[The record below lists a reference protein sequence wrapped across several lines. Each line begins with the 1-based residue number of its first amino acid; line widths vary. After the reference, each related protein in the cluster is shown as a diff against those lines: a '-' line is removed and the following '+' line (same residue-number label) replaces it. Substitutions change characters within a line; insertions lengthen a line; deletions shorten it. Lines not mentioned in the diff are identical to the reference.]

1 MQAQRSPSET
11 SLMHYGYAKRTDIFA
26 LEVPEPHQSGII
38 ADLVTFCLEVHIF
51 LWVL

>member
-1 MQAQRSPSET
+1 MQAQAQRSPSET

-38 ADLVTFCLEVHIF
+38 ADLGYF
-51 LWVL
+51 LS